1 MSGQTSL
8 RTSGLTLLQHSK
20 HKENISVAR
29 LQASVVKATILL
41 LVTRLEG
48 GRQHGEAG
56 CDVGP
61 GHLELARMPQAAP
74 LQPGDVLDELR
85 GQKCGPLR
93 AQRGAN
99 GLTTAGTRLSLAGW
113 ALALTSS
120 RSMSSGLPSGVR
132 NWPPRDLRSGT
143 ITMK

>member
-1 MSGQTSL
+1 M
-8 RTSGLTLLQHSK
+8 
-20 HKENISVAR
+20 AR
-29 LQASVVKATILL
+29 LQASVVKPAILL
-41 LVTRLEG
+41 LVPGLEG
-48 GRQHGEAG
+48 GRQHGEAS

-74 LQPGDVLDELR
+74 LQPRDVLDELWE
-85 GQKCGPLR
+85 QVWA
-93 AQRGAN
+93 AQSQPRST
-99 GLTTAGTRLSLAGW
+99 GLTTAGTLQSLAGW
-113 ALALTSS
+113 APALTSS